1 LFLPLLAYPKP
12 RTAFLEE
19 REDDEDTIMDH
30 VGFECLS
37 WKEILSL
44 IDDYYKVNSFLV
56 EKNVLISLNYILPK
70 AMYYVVFRYVIYQD
84 IASGR
89 RGRTTIER
97 QVEIKSG

>member
-1 LFLPLLAYPKP
+1 LFLPLSAYPKP

-30 VGFECLS
+30 ADFECLS

-56 EKNVLISLNYILPK
+56 EKNVLISPNYILPK
-70 AMYYVVFRYVIYQD
+70 SDVLCCI
-84 IASGR
+84 
-89 RGRTTIER
+89 
-97 QVEIKSG
+97 